1 MNMKKIYNLLIP
13 VVLITLSIVSS
24 KGVWAG
30 NEDRVGQSGAAE
42 LLINPWA
49 RSSGWGGV
57 NTASSRGLE
66 ASFNNI
72 AGLAF
77 TERTEVIFSHTMW
90 LKGSDI
96 NISTF
101 GFSTKAGESGV
112 IGMSIMALSFG
123 DIQIRTVDQPD
134 GGIGT
139 FKPSFINIGIAYA
152 KTFSNSIYGGINL
165 KIISESIDNV
175 SAQGIAIDAGIQ
187 YVTGTT
193 DNIKFGIS
201 LKNVGPTLSFSGDGF
216 SFTGNQI
223 GPSITHTAEER
234 KADFELP
241 SLINIGAAYDYNFNE
256 DHRLTFAGNF
266 TSNSFSKDQYTIG
279 AEYGFMQYLMVRAA
293 FTYEDGIFEK
303 TERTSAL
310 TGPSAGLTVQAPLN
324 KEKGTAFSIDYAYR
338 TTDPWQG
345 CHTIG
350 ARITF

>member
-1 MNMKKIYNLLIP
+1 MKKIYSLLIP
-13 VVLITLSIVSS
+13 AVLITLSIVSS
-24 KGVWAG
+24 KEALAG
-30 NEDRVGQSGAAE
+30 NEDRVGQAGAQE

-57 NTASSRGLE
+57 NTANSRGLE

-77 TERTEVIFSHTMW
+77 TDRTEIVFSQTMW
-90 LKGSDI
+90 LKGSGT

-112 IGMSIMALSFG
+112 IGLSIMALSVG
-123 DIQIRTVDQPD
+123 DIEIRTVNQPD

-139 FKPSFINIGIAYA
+139 YKPSFINIGISYA
-152 KTFSNSIYGGINL
+152 KTFSNSIYGGINV
-165 KIISESIDNV
+165 KIISESISNV

-187 YVTGTT
+187 YVTGPT

-216 SFTGNQI
+216 SFSGTQNG
-223 GPSITHTAEER
+223 STKSHTIEER
-234 KADFELP
+234 QADFELP
-241 SLINIGAAYDYNFNE
+241 SLINIGAAYDFNLSE
-256 DHRLTFAGNF
+256 DHRITVAGNF
-266 TSNSFSKDQYTIG
+266 TSNSFSKDQYTLG
-279 AEYGFMQYLMVRAA
+279 VEYGFMQYLMVRTG
-293 FTYEDGIFEK
+293 FTYEKGLFDVA
-303 TERTSAL
+303 TRTTAL
-310 TGPSAGLTVQAPLN
+310 SGPTAGVTVQAPLS
-324 KEKGTAFSIDYAYR
+324 KEKGTAFSLDYAYR
-338 TTDPWQG
+338 ATNVWEG